1 MIGFDPSQLPRM
13 IAVTIGMPFAIL
25 ACRVFLLCC
34 YWLVLRLVPRSWQAR
49 AVLLRAFWY
58 RARDKLPSKPP
69 GL

>member
-25 ACRVFLLCC
+25 FGRLALLCC
-34 YWLVLRLVPRSWQAR
+34 YWLVLRLVPRSWRLR
-49 AVLLRAFWY
+49 AALLRAFWY
-58 RARDKLPSKPP
+58 RARDKLPAKPP